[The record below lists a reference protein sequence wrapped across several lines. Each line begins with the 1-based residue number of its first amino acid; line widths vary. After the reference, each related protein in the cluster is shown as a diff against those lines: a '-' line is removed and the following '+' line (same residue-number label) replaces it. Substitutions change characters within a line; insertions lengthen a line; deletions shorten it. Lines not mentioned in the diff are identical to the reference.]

1 MATTPPTNPEL
12 TDTGARE
19 SYEHLEQAYIL
30 EYLRSQGLTL
40 EQVRAMPAEQAK
52 EIMRAASLYAST
64 QMATVEARAHL
75 VEELHGGPRAL

>member
-12 TDTGARE
+12 VDTGARE
-19 SYEHLEQAYIL
+19 GYEHLEQAYIL

-40 EQVRAMPAEQAK
+40 EQVHAMPADKAK
-52 EIMRAASLYAST
+52 EIMRAASIYASA
-64 QMATVEARAHL
+64 QMAVVEARAHL

>member
-1 MATTPPTNPEL
+1 MATEPTVNPEL
-12 TDTGARE
+12 VETNPRE

-40 EQVRAMPAEQAK
+40 EQVRAMPPEQAK
-52 EIMRAASLYAST
+52 AILRAASLYASS
-64 QMATVEARAHL
+64 QMTVVEARAQL